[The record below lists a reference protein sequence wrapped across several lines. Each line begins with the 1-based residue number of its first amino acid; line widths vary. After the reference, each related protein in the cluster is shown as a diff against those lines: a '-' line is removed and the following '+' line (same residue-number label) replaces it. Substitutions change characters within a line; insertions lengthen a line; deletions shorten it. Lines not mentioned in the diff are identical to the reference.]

1 MEIITG
7 VGQLRVEYG
16 GDDRHWTDSVS
27 QKTVTEGV
35 EHILSLTG
43 SGDTELSLGGLS
55 TSTSTRFLRV
65 QSSQHVKVRFT
76 SADTTTQGVGWDVPA
91 GGFVLGSVSNVTCL
105 YVGNQTSTAA
115 TVKVVMYGYE

>member
-35 EHILSLTG
+35 EHIISLGG
-43 SGDTELSLGGLS
+43 SSDVELSLGGLG
-55 TSTSTRFLRV
+55 TSTSTRFLRI
-65 QSSQHVKVRFT
+65 QSSQHVKARFT
-76 SADTTTQGVGWDVPA
+76 SADTSTQGVGWDVPG
-91 GGFVLGSVSNVTCL
+91 GGFVVGTVTNVTCL
-105 YVGNQTSTAA
+105 HIGNQTSTAA
-115 TVKVVMYGYE
+115 TVKVVMYGYS